1 MQKVTNVESSKNS
14 LAEARERVNKLME
27 KRNGEEFNFDERL
40 QRAKEEIWEK
50 EQEAYED
57 NAKRQQTILSYVELY
72 TLKRGIDNINNHLH
86 SSL

>member
-1 MQKVTNVESSKNS
+1 MVTEVEKSDNTLK
-14 LAEARERVNKLME
+14 EARKRITKLMK
-27 KRNGEEFNFDERL
+27 KRNGEKFNFDERL
-40 QRAKEEIWEK
+40 QQAKKEIWEK

-72 TLKRGIDNINNHLH
+72 TLKRGIDTINNHLR